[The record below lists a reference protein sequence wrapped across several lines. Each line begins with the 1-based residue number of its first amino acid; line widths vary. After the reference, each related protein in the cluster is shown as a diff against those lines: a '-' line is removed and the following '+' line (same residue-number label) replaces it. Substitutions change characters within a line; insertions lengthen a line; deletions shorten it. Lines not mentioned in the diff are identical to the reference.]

1 MGFDYIALG
10 HIHKPYHQPPIVYP
24 GSTISLGFD
33 ELGSHGMLVGNI
45 DDTKKL
51 ELTFIPMDPKEFKEE
66 EIVVDDILSK
76 EELIETIHQKDWN
89 ENYYYKI
96 ILTGKRNFEIEPLQ
110 IIKYITQQNIIKIK
124 DNTTLKQDLE
134 KLANENSLRG
144 IFVKNLLAKQTEE
157 NKEKIQKAIEIGL
170 EAM

>member
-1 MGFDYIALG
+1 MW
-10 HIHKPYHQPPIVYP
+10 K
-24 GSTISLGFD
+24 
-33 ELGSHGMLVGNI
+33 
-45 DDTKKL
+45 
-51 ELTFIPMDPKEFKEE
+51 KEFKEE

-124 DNTTLKQDLE
+124 DNTTQKQDLE

>member
-10 HIHKPYHQPPIVYP
+10 HIHKPYHQPPIAYP

-134 KLANENSLRG
+134 KLVNENSLRG

>member
-10 HIHKPYHQPPIVYP
+10 HIHKPYHQPPIAYP